1 MERHCLTA
9 VIFDT
14 NGKIVMTVNEVEAAQ
29 FATQGIGT
37 QSSLVEIIR
46 CGHLKPVT
54 TTLPIL
60 IYDPEDSGIE
70 SPLPGEKRGR
80 LG

>member
-1 MERHCLTA
+1 MVRHCLTA

-29 FATQGIGT
+29 FATQGIGA

-46 CGHLKPVT
+46 CG
-54 TTLPIL
+54 I
-60 IYDPEDSGIE
+60 
-70 SPLPGEKRGR
+70 
-80 LG
+80 

>member
-9 VIFDT
+9 VIFDP
-14 NGKIVMTVNEVEAAQ
+14 NGKIVMTVNEVEAAK
-29 FATQGIGT
+29 FATQGIGV
-37 QSSLVEIIR
+37 QSCLVEIIR

-60 IYDPEDSGIE
+60 VYDPEDSGIKT
-70 SPLPGEKRGR
+70 SSRS
-80 LG
+80 

>member
-9 VIFDT
+9 VIFDP
-14 NGKIVMTVNEVEAAQ
+14 NGKIVMTVNEVEAAKV
-29 FATQGIGT
+29 ATQGIGA

-46 CGHLKPVT
+46 CGHLKPVI

-60 IYDPEDSGIE
+60 VYDPKDSGIE
-70 SPLPGEKRGR
+70 SPLSVVKKG
-80 LG
+80 

>member
-9 VIFDT
+9 VIFDP
-14 NGKIVMTVNEVEAAQ
+14 NGKIVMKVNEVEAAKL
-29 FATQGIGT
+29 ATQGAGA

-60 IYDPEDSGIE
+60 VYDPEDSGIE
-70 SPLPGEKRGR
+70 SPPPVIKKG
-80 LG
+80 